1 MSVSKATAV
10 GALELSSTTR
20 PEGKKENKI
29 NAHERSEAKTQSNTS
44 SESLVVEDG
53 REQSR
58 ERAKRERRKR
68 PANSMH
74 YIFTVSQ
81 TGGIVE
87 KRVKPWGKR
96 TEESKVEQ
104 LVADG

>member
-1 MSVSKATAV
+1 MEETAENKSSVTPYRYALRGLRGEMEKPAPFPIGMSVSKATAV
-10 GALELSSTTR
+10 SALTLSSTTR

-58 ERAKRERRKR
+58 ERDQRERRK
-68 PANSMH
+68 
-74 YIFTVSQ
+74 
-81 TGGIVE
+81 G
-87 KRVKPWGKR
+87 
-96 TEESKVEQ
+96 
-104 LVADG
+104 